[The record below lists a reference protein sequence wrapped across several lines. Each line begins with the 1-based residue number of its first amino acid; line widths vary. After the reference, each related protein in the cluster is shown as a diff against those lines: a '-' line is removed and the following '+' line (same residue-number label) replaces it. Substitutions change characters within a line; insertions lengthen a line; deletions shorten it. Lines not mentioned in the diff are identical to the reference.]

1 MRFLNAD
8 PSGFSGGPNWF
19 AYADGNPISKS
30 DPFGLCAGKVD
41 GGSLSR
47 AQTEAANTFKSL
59 PKPVQKFI
67 RDGYDCAVDCW
78 HMTGQG
84 ALGPNPEMLFA
95 GLGNAA
101 RGAQVYTRAAFAA
114 DEAVIAAKGGMTLA
128 DDMAVLRQATTG
140 KGNFGVGAAG
150 ADDAARLGRSW
161 VGEGAEW
168 SSSGKALVSPDGLR
182 QFRPPSLKPNSPYAT
197 TGSQANF
204 EWRNVPSGQWQGNGH
219 LNITPP

>member
-1 MRFLNAD
+1 MGED
-8 PSGFSGGPNWF
+8 
-19 AYADGNPISKS
+19 S
-30 DPFGLCAGKVD
+30 DFGR
-41 GGSLSR
+41 SS
-47 AQTEAANTFKSL
+47 F
-59 PKPVQKFI
+59 
-67 RDGYDCAVDCW
+67 
-78 HMTGQG
+78 
-84 ALGPNPEMLFA
+84 
-95 GLGNAA
+95 
-101 RGAQVYTRAAFAA
+101 
-114 DEAVIAAKGGMTLA
+114 AAKGGMTLA

-140 KGNFGVGAAG
+140 KGNFGVGAAS

-204 EWRNVPSGQWQGNGH
+204 EWRNISKVEWQGNGH

>member
-1 MRFLNAD
+1 AD
-8 PSGFSGGPNWF
+8 PSKTTGQKVAAGVLFAAGALAPGGG
-19 AYADGNPISKS
+19 YSKI
-30 DPFGLCAGKVD
+30 DDAVEC
-41 GGSLSR
+41 
-47 AQTEAANTFKSL
+47 
-59 PKPVQKFI
+59 VQK
-67 RDGYDCAVDCW
+67 CK
-78 HMTGQG
+78 
-84 ALGPNPEMLFA
+84 N
-95 GLGNAA
+95 
-101 RGAQVYTRAAFAA
+101 
-114 DEAVIAAKGGMTLA
+114 AAKGGGTLA